1 MLYIVCNS
9 YQPNTAPMNRV
20 LSFIRGFSDLK
31 VEAEVVFLAP
41 DSQRSV
47 IQEVYPH
54 ITFRYM
60 WMDKR
65 CRNRI
70 LNKLSEE
77 YNAWKFARSLKPGDV
92 VFLTNFG
99 NVFFRVFG
107 RKGVT
112 IIHEKTEHPDI
123 YKFWGFN
130 VKRYKRLVSKVDAMF
145 VISTQLKDY
154 YKSLGVPEEKVK
166 IINMIVDHNR
176 FRDIKKQESETYI
189 AYCGTATNNKDGV
202 DDLIKSF
209 ALVHQSHPN
218 VKLYIVGKTPDKE
231 DVSGNLRLIETLGVK
246 DYVVFTGLVS
256 AEKMPQL
263 LKNASIL
270 ALNRPDSLQAQ
281 CGFPTKLGEYLLT
294 ENPAVVTSV
303 GDIPLFL
310 KDGESALISRP
321 SNPEEFASKLIWA
334 LDHPNEAA
342 EIGRQG
348 AQVAYAE
355 FNYLNETKKIVDTIH
370 SVKVCK

>member
-1 MLYIVCNS
+1 
-9 YQPNTAPMNRV
+9 MNRV
-20 LSFIRGFSDLK
+20 LSFIRGFSDLN
-31 VEAEVVFLAP
+31 VDAEVVFLAP
-41 DSQRSV
+41 DSRKSV
-47 IQEVYPH
+47 IQEEYPH
-54 ITFRYM
+54 IRFRYM
-60 WMDKR
+60 WKGKR
-65 CRNRI
+65 FSNRI
-70 LNKLSEE
+70 INKLSEE
-77 YNAWKFARSLKPGDV
+77 YNAWKFARSLKSGDV

-99 NVFFRVFG
+99 NVFFRVLG

-154 YKSLGVPEEKVK
+154 YKSLGVAEDKVK

-176 FRDIKKQESETYI
+176 FTNIEKQESETYI

-209 ALVHQSHPN
+209 AIVHQSHPN
-218 VKLYIVGKTPDKE
+218 VKLYIIGKTPGKE
-231 DVSGNLRLIETLGVK
+231 DVSGNLRLIETLGIK
-246 DYVVFTGLVS
+246 ESVVFTGLIS

-294 ENPAVVTSV
+294 ENPTIITSV

-310 KDGESALISRP
+310 KDGESALISKP
-321 SNPEEFASKLIWA
+321 SNPKEFASKLIWA
-334 LDHPNEAA
+334 LEHPDEAE
-342 EIGRQG
+342 EIGKAG
-348 AQVAYAE
+348 ARVAYEE
-355 FNYLNETKKIVDTIH
+355 FNYLNETKKIVDTIN
-370 SVKVCK
+370 SIKSN

>member
-1 MLYIVCNS
+1 
-9 YQPNTAPMNRV
+9 MNRV
-20 LSFIRGFSDLK
+20 LGFIRGFSDLNVK
-31 VEAEVVFLAP
+31 AEVVFLAP
-41 DSQRSV
+41 DSQRSI
-47 IQEVYPH
+47 IQEEYPH
-54 ITFRYM
+54 ISFKYM
-60 WMDKR
+60 WQGKSF
-65 CRNRI
+65 RNRV

-112 IIHEKTEHPDI
+112 VIHEKTEHPDI

-130 VKRYKRLVSKVDAMF
+130 VKRYKRLVSKIDAMF

-154 YKSLGVPEEKVK
+154 YISLGVPEGKVK

-176 FRDIKKQESETYI
+176 FRDIKKQKSDTYI

-209 ALVHQSHPN
+209 AIVHQSHPD

-231 DVSGNLRLIETLGVK
+231 DVSGNLRLIETLGIR
-246 DYVVFTGLVS
+246 DSVVFTGLIS

-334 LDHPNEAA
+334 LDHPNEAN
-342 EIGRQG
+342 EIGKSG
-348 AQVAYAE
+348 ARVAYAE
-355 FNYLNETKKIVDTIH
+355 FNYLNETKKIVDTIN
-370 SVKVCK
+370 SIKSN

>member
-1 MLYIVCNS
+1 M
-9 YQPNTAPMNRV
+9 
-20 LSFIRGFSDLK
+20 
-31 VEAEVVFLAP
+31 
-41 DSQRSV
+41 
-47 IQEVYPH
+47 
-54 ITFRYM
+54 
-60 WMDKR
+60 
-65 CRNRI
+65 
-70 LNKLSEE
+70 
-77 YNAWKFARSLKPGDV
+77 
-92 VFLTNFG
+92 
-99 NVFFRVFG
+99 
-107 RKGVT
+107 
-112 IIHEKTEHPDI
+112 
-123 YKFWGFN
+123 
-130 VKRYKRLVSKVDAMF
+130 MF
-145 VISTQLKDY
+145 YL
-154 YKSLGVPEEKVK
+154 
-166 IINMIVDHNR
+166 
-176 FRDIKKQESETYI
+176 RDIKKQESETYI